1 VIPQTTT
8 FPENSSQNLGKLP
21 PIVSPSTQTQTLEGQ
36 NISNLTQE
44 NTFVNDS
51 NNTTSPMQNNEER
64 SPTQQTPCRYAEKCY
79 RKNSEHFKKYSHPVS
94 VNASD
99 GAATKRITCKYGE
112 KCYRKNSLY
121 LETYSHSDESQN
133 PINDQSTD
141 MQFQQDNQNQ
151 NTDSEMIADL
161 KVELEVQQQ
170 IAQIHLELVEKQFL
184 ESIADLQN
192 KNKYLKEEM
201 KKLNED
207 KMKIAT
213 YHQQLECALAQE
225 LDNRERREIEKKRIL
240 EIRRDT
246 PKYWGTNAFDQ
257 PYREIEIRQGTPEF
271 ISLCGLLN
279 NTIETHGNKYGTI
292 YGKDP
297 TEFIVTRINRIH
309 NKKLWHEYCFK
320 KVNMTSV

>member
-1 VIPQTTT
+1 
-8 FPENSSQNLGKLP
+8 
-21 PIVSPSTQTQTLEGQ
+21 
-36 NISNLTQE
+36 
-44 NTFVNDS
+44 
-51 NNTTSPMQNNEER
+51 
-64 SPTQQTPCRYAEKCY
+64 
-79 RKNSEHFKKYSHPVS
+79 

-99 GAATKRITCKYGE
+99 GAATKRIPCKYGE

-121 LETYSHSDESQN
+121 LEIYSHSDESQN
-133 PINDQSTD
+133 PVNDQSTD

-151 NTDSEMIADL
+151 NTDSETIADL

-184 ESIADLQN
+184 ESIADLGN
-192 KNKYLKEEM
+192 KNKYLEKEMEKQFLESIADLRNKNKYLEKEM
-201 KKLNED
+201 EKLIED
-207 KMKIAT
+207 TMKIAT
-213 YHQQLECALAQE
+213 YHQQLEHALAQE

-320 KVNMTSV
+320 KVCMTSV